1 MSDVGLILVNKINRL
16 AIVLAALLVSSCASL
31 APPSTLDAEL
41 LETEQARINLLDSQ
55 QDPLADAAYDMM
67 VAELALNR
75 GETEIAVEYY
85 LKLAKSQTNPAIAER
100 AVRVAVFGQNLDAAI
115 EAAQRW
121 IELEPDRVEAQQVIA
136 AIYIRQGKVD
146 EAFAYIDSLIQS
158 SEVEDQR
165 LFAPLLGILARENKI
180 GTVLSISMRIA
191 EKYPQ
196 RAHAQYLH
204 GMLAAQHGH
213 SEIALDYL
221 DRSLILENIEGA
233 HTARARV
240 LVKLGRPQEAVSGLQ
255 LVVENNPDDMVLR
268 MVYARLLVDVK
279 EYEQARV
286 QFEILHQAAPDDAE
300 LLYTL
305 GLLSLDSN
313 RLDDA
318 ENYLLQ
324 LLRLNQREGETQ
336 YYLGRIYEKREQYDV
351 AIEWYQKV
359 HVGDYA
365 FDARLR
371 IADLLGTSGQFD
383 EAILQLDNMLKGS
396 LSDSSVVRIYIAR
409 GGILRSA
416 GRYDEAMETYNTAL
430 DIVPGNSDLLY
441 ARALA
446 AEKVGRIDILEAD
459 IKVILENEPDNAHA
473 LNALGFTL
481 ADQTD
486 RYSEALGYLQRA
498 IEIMPD
504 DAAIIDSLGWVN
516 YRMGNYE
523 EAILLLRKALARF
536 DDSEIAAHLGEVLW
550 VSGRQEE
557 ARQVW
562 QNGLKK
568 SPGDPLLKKVMQR
581 FIP

>member
-1 MSDVGLILVNKINRL
+1 MSDVGLILANKINRL
-16 AIVLAALLVSSCASL
+16 AIFLATLLVSSCASL
-31 APPSTLDAEL
+31 APPSTRDAEL
-41 LETEQARINLLDSQ
+41 LETAQARINLLDSQ

-75 GETEIAVEYY
+75 GETEIAVEHY
-85 LKLAKSQTNPAIAER
+85 LKLAQSQSNPDIAER

-136 AIYIRQGKVD
+136 AIYIRQSKVD

-158 SEVEDQR
+158 SELEDRQ
-165 LFAPLLGILARENKI
+165 LFAPLLGILARENNV
-180 GTVLSISMRIA
+180 GTVLSISMSIA

-213 SEIALDYL
+213 SEIALEYL
-221 DRSLILENIEGA
+221 DRTLILENIDGA
-233 HTARARV
+233 HTARAKV
-240 LVKLGRPQEAVSGLQ
+240 LVKLGQPQKAVSSLQ

-279 EYEQARV
+279 EYEKARV
-286 QFEILHQAAPDDAE
+286 QFEILHKAAPDDAE

-383 EAILQLDNMLKGS
+383 EAILQLDSMLKGS

-416 GRYDEAMETYNTAL
+416 GRYDAAMDTYNTAL

-557 ARQVW
+557 AHQVW
-562 QNGLKK
+562 QEGLKK
-568 SPGDPLLKKVMQR
+568 SPGDPLLQKVMQR

>member
-1 MSDVGLILVNKINRL
+1 MIPVSKINRL
-16 AIVLAALLVSSCASL
+16 TIVLATLLVSSCAGL
-31 APPSTLDAEL
+31 TPLSTRDAGL
-41 LETEQARINLLDSQ
+41 LETEPVQINLLDSQ
-55 QDPLADAAYDMM
+55 QDLMADAAYNLM

-75 GETEIAVEYY
+75 GETEVAVAYY
-85 LKLAKSQTNPAIAER
+85 LKLAKSQSDPAIAER
-100 AVRVAVFGQNLDAAI
+100 AVRLAVFGQNLEAAI

-121 IELEPDRVEAQQVIA
+121 IELDPDRVEAQQVIA
-136 AIYIRQGKVD
+136 AVYIRQGKVD
-146 EAFAYIDSLIQS
+146 EAYRYIDSLIQS
-158 SEVEDQR
+158 SELEDQQ
-165 LFAPLLGILARENKI
+165 LFAPLLGILAREKNVE
-180 GTVLSISMRIA
+180 TVLSISMRIA
-191 EKYPQ
+191 EKYPR

-204 GMLAAQHGH
+204 GMLAAQHGR
-213 SEIALDYL
+213 SEIALEYL
-221 DRSLILENIEGA
+221 NRTISLENIDGA
-233 HTARARV
+233 HTARAKI
-240 LVKLGRPQEAVSGLQ
+240 LVKLGRPQEAVSSLQ
-255 LVVENNPDDMVLR
+255 QVVANNPDDMVLR
-268 MVYARLLVDVK
+268 LIYARLLVDVS
-279 EYEQARV
+279 EYEKALAE
-286 QFEILHQAAPDDAE
+286 FEILQIATPDDAE

-305 GLLSLDSN
+305 GLLSLDSD

-324 LLRLNQREGETQ
+324 LLELKQREGETQ
-336 YYLGRIYEKREQYDV
+336 YYLGRIYEKREQYDA

-359 HVGDYA
+359 HVGDHV

-371 IADLLGTSGQFD
+371 IADLLSSSGQVD

-396 LSDSSVVRIYIAR
+396 MSDSSVVRIYITR
-409 GGILRSA
+409 GGIMRSA
-416 GRYDEAMETYNTAL
+416 GRYDDAMDTYNTAL
-430 DIVPGNSDLLY
+430 EIVPGNSDLLY

-481 ADQTD
+481 ADRTD
-486 RYSEALGYLQRA
+486 RYNEAMGYLRRA

-516 YRMGNYE
+516 YRLGNYD
-523 EAILLLRKALARF
+523 EAIQLLRKALSRF

-550 VSGRQEE
+550 VSGQQDE

-562 QNGLKK
+562 QKGLKK
-568 SPGDPLLKKVMQR
+568 SPGDPLLQKVMQR